1 MERFSLNEHLKNP
14 LRNIVT
20 RDGKPVKIIYVN
32 KLGTYPIVAL
42 IKINENCEKPLS
54 FTEDGY
60 NIIGEDTNRDLFF
73 DSEEETSIKTFEDL
87 DIHIANDRI
96 MWAKE
101 FFNNGYGIS
110 MIRNFMGAY
119 VSANILDFEVAVLIG
134 NKENCH
140 ICYDTKITNDVIGYC
155 KPKDITKIMEQ
166 IQNLK

>member
-1 MERFSLNEHLKNP
+1 MEKFSLKEHIKNP
-14 LRNIVT
+14 LKKVVT

-42 IKINENCEKPLS
+42 VKINENCEKVLT
-54 FTEDGY
+54 FTEDGD
-60 NIIGEDTNRDLFF
+60 NIIGENTNRDLFF

-87 DIHIANDRI
+87 DISVGLDGR

-110 MIRNFMGAY
+110 IIRNFICAY
-119 VSANILDFEVAVLIG
+119 VSPGILDFKVAILKG
-134 NKENCH
+134 TKENYY
-140 ICYDTKITNDVIGYC
+140 ICYDTGITDDVIGYC
-155 KPKDITKIMEQ
+155 TPKKITKIMEQ